1 MIFRLRAANI
11 PVMELSLDTVL
22 SAATLIGLAALFWRM
37 TRDMREVSERH
48 SQDMRDMSDRHSRDM
63 RELAGRVSR
72 LEGLL
77 EGLLHRNSAPKA
89 PGE

>member
-1 MIFRLRAANI
+1 
-11 PVMELSLDTVL
+11 MEINVDTVL
-22 SAATLIGLAALFWRM
+22 SGATLLGLAALFWRM
-37 TRDMREVSERH
+37 TRDLRDASERH
-48 SQDMRDMSDRHSRDM
+48 SQDMRDMSERHSRDM

>member
-1 MIFRLRAANI
+1 MAANILIFRLHAANI

-22 SAATLIGLAALFWRM
+22 SAATLVGLAALFWRM
-37 TRDMREVSERH
+37 TRDMR
-48 SQDMRDMSDRHSRDM
+48 DMSERHSRDM

>member
-1 MIFRLRAANI
+1 
-11 PVMELSLDTVL
+11 MEVNLDTAL
-22 SAATLIGLAALFWRM
+22 SAATLVGLVALFWRM
-37 TRDMREVSERH
+37 TRDMRDVSERH

-77 EGLLHRNSAPKA
+77 EGLLHRNSTPKA
-89 PGE
+89 PAE

>member
-1 MIFRLRAANI
+1 
-11 PVMELSLDTVL
+11 MELRLDTVL

-37 TRDMREVSERH
+37 TR
-48 SQDMRDMSDRHSRDM
+48 DMRDMSDRHSRDM

-77 EGLLHRNSAPKA
+77 EGLLHRNAAPKA

>member
-1 MIFRLRAANI
+1 MDIN
-11 PVMELSLDTVL
+11 LDTVL
-22 SAATLIGLAALFWRM
+22 SAATLVGLAALFWRM
-37 TRDMREVSERH
+37 TRDMRDVTERH
-48 SQDMRDMSDRHSRDM
+48 SQDMRDMSDRYSRDM